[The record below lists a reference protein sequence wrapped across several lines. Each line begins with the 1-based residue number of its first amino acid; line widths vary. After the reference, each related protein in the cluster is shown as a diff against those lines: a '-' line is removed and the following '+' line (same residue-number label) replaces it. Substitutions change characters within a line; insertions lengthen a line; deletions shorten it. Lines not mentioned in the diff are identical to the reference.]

1 MKSCFLSFLAIA
13 LLSNGGAWATDITP
27 PTATT
32 PVTNVESQAT
42 PATSPSVAVAASTA
56 APTMQAKSLP
66 EIHATMLLPKDWT
79 LLPGKLLEGD
89 VLLATRERISSESDP
104 WTTGLSMSIDRNG
117 AKDSGQK
124 ASDYARS
131 LAHEASEKAG
141 EEASPIK
148 ESEAGPFHEIRFDF
162 PVAGDQ
168 PLLVTE
174 ILKAND
180 KTGTLAVILWQSPKD
195 EAETLHNLREQVLAG
210 IKLDPTQ

>member
-1 MKSCFLSFLAIA
+1 
-13 LLSNGGAWATDITP
+13 
-27 PTATT
+27 
-32 PVTNVESQAT
+32 
-42 PATSPSVAVAASTA
+42 
-56 APTMQAKSLP
+56 
-66 EIHATMLLPKDWT
+66 MLLPKDWT

-89 VLLATRERISSESDP
+89 VLLATREKISSESDL

-131 LAHEASEKAG
+131 LAQEASEKAG
-141 EEASPIK
+141 EGATPIK
-148 ESEAGPFHEIRFDF
+148 ESEAGLFHEIRFDF

-174 ILKAND
+174 VLKAND
-180 KTGTLAVILWQSPKD
+180 KTGTLAVILWQSPKE
-195 EAETLHNLREQVLAG
+195 EAQQLHDLREQVLAG